1 MGALVIVSFEPKLRS
16 FINVAQGRLNV
27 HRSLEEVLLNA
38 LEELQNTHNDKIG
51 V

>member
-1 MGALVIVSFEPKLRS
+1 MDALMIVSFKPELRS
-16 FINVAQGRLNV
+16 FIKVAQGRLDF

-38 LEELQNTHNDKIG
+38 SEELQSTHNDKIS